1 MSKNMSSHISSIQV
15 ILGERAKAHIAN
27 KGLRPEDICAIPAAA
42 GGPKGLILQG
52 LDQYL
57 FSDWLGAEHLRQ
69 RAAKGIK
76 PLQLIGA
83 SIGAW
88 RMAAAASS
96 NPIASFKRLAQ
107 QYVEA
112 QDYRKGVDRHEISRV
127 CGAMVQAVVAE
138 EAQCMAKP
146 VGKEL
151 LVWVNR
157 GLTPLYHAKSQAH
170 SHAQHQHARMQG
182 FASAVLANSLNRNR
196 LSSYFERWVFQ
207 SPGAH
212 TDWLRQPFDRIPT
225 RIENLDSLN
234 IHDAL
239 LASGS
244 IPFVLNPVHKITQA
258 LENNSTEVK
267 HHEGP
272 FWDGG
277 LTDYHLALPYH
288 RLDGL
293 VLYPHFAP
301 TVTPGWLDKF
311 LKLRKAKPEWMSN
324 VILVCPSPQFVASLP
339 AKKIPDRSDFKRYK
353 FDHSVR
359 IPLWQSAIRESHRM
373 ADDFQQWLNDVNR

>member
-1 MSKNMSSHISSIQV
+1 MSSSIQI
-15 ILGERAKAHIAN
+15 ILGERAKAQIAN
-27 KGLRPEDICAIPAAA
+27 KGLKPEDICAIPAAA

-57 FSDWLGAEHLRQ
+57 FTDWLGPEHLKT
-69 RAAKGIK
+69 RAEKGVK

-96 NPIASFKRLAQ
+96 NPAATFKRLAQ

-127 CGAMVQAVVAE
+127 CHAMVQAVVAE
-138 EAQCMAKP
+138 EAQHMVKP

-151 LVWVNR
+151 LVWVNK
-157 GLTPLYHAKSQAH
+157 GLTPLHYA
-170 SHAQHQHARMQG
+170 HAQQRHARMRG
-182 FASAVLANSLNRNR
+182 FASAVLANSVNRNR

-207 SPGAH
+207 SPGAN
-212 TDWLRQPFDRIPT
+212 TDWLTQAFDRIPT
-225 RIENLDSLN
+225 RIENLDALN

-244 IPFVLNPVHKITQA
+244 IPFVLNPVHKIAQ
-258 LENNSTEVK
+258 
-267 HHEGP
+267 HEGP

-311 LKLRKAKPEWMSN
+311 LKLRKARPEWMSN
-324 VILVCPSPQFVASLP
+324 VILVCPSPEFVASLP
-339 AKKIPDRSDFKRYK
+339 TKKIPDRSDFKRYK

-359 IPLWQSAIRESHRM
+359 IPIWQRAIRESERL
-373 ADDFQQWLNDVNR
+373 ADDFSGWLTKLNSA

>member
-1 MSKNMSSHISSIQV
+1 MNSIQI
-15 ILGERAKAHIAN
+15 ILGDRAKAHIAN
-27 KGLRPEDICAIPAAA
+27 RGLKPEDICAIPAAA

-57 FSDWLGAEHLRQ
+57 FNDWLGADHLKK
-69 RAAKGIK
+69 RAEQDIK
-76 PLQLIGA
+76 PMQLIGA

-96 NPIASFKRLAQ
+96 NPAATLKRLAQ

-127 CGAMVQAVVAE
+127 CQSMVQQVVAD
-138 EAQCMAKP
+138 EAQHMVKP
-146 VGKEL
+146 AGKEL
-151 LVWVNR
+151 LVWVNK
-157 GLTPLYHAKSQAH
+157 GLTPLHYAKT
-170 SHAQHQHARMQG
+170 HAQQHRARMRG
-182 FASAVLANSLNRNR
+182 FASAVLANSVNRNR
-196 LSSYFERWVFQ
+196 LASYFERWVFQ
-207 SPGAH
+207 SAGAN
-212 TDWLRQPFDRIPT
+212 TDWLKQPFDRIPT

-244 IPFVLNPVHKITQA
+244 IPFVLNPVHKIA
-258 LENNSTEVK
+258 

-311 LKLRKAKPEWMSN
+311 LKMRKAKPEWMSN
-324 VILVCPSPQFVASLP
+324 VILVCPSPEFIAGLP

-353 FDHSVR
+353 FDHHLR
-359 IPLWQSAIRESHRM
+359 IPLWQAAIRESERM
-373 ADDFQQWLNDVNR
+373 AEDFAKWLHAINN

>member
-1 MSKNMSSHISSIQV
+1 MRSSIQI
-15 ILGERAKAHIAN
+15 ILGDRAKAHIAN
-27 KGLRPEDICAIPAAA
+27 KGLKPEDICAIPAAA

-57 FSDWLGAEHLRQ
+57 FNDWLGASHLKT
-69 RAAKGIK
+69 RAEQGVK

-96 NPIASFKRLAQ
+96 NPAATLKRLAQ
-107 QYVEA
+107 QYVEV
-112 QDYRKGVDRHEISRV
+112 QNYSKGVDRHEISLV
-127 CGAMVQAVVAE
+127 CQNMVQAVVAD
-138 EAQCMAKP
+138 EAQHMVKP
-146 VGKEL
+146 NGKEL
-151 LVWVNR
+151 LVWVNK
-157 GLTPLYHAKSQAH
+157 GLTPLHYAQTNAHPHTNQQAP
-170 SHAQHQHARMQG
+170 QLHARKRG
-182 FASAVLANSLNRNR
+182 FASAVLANSVNRNR
-196 LSSYFERWVFQ
+196 LASYFERWVFQ
-207 SPGAH
+207 SPGAS
-212 TDWLRQPFDRIPT
+212 TDWLKQPFDRIPT
-225 RIENLDSLN
+225 HVENLDALN

-244 IPFVLNPVHKITQA
+244 IPFVLNPVHKIAQA
-258 LENNSTEVK
+258 LADSATEVK
-267 HHEGP
+267 YHEGP

-311 LKLRKAKPEWMSN
+311 LKMRKAKPEWMSN
-324 VILVCPSPQFVASLP
+324 VILVCPSPEFVKRLP
-339 AKKIPDRSDFKRYK
+339 AKKIPDRSDFKRYN
-353 FDHSVR
+353 FDHR
-359 IPLWQSAIRESHRM
+359 IRVPLWQSAISESERM
-373 ADDFQQWLNDVNR
+373 AEDFSNWLAKLNSA